1 MQKKKVQWAVVV
13 IVLLVV
19 LMLVGVG
26 ALLVRKPATLETGSS
41 AVPASSEA
49 EEEEPDSAPESQA
62 ASESTASSEKPKP
75 QPASAAASQ
84 EVLPDEE
91 ENGASIPE
99 SESVSSEAVPD
110 STAASHE
117 AASSAA
123 HSTASSHAAAS
134 AQAGSSSA
142 GSAASDSIAS
152 LESFGDPRIDEY
164 VSEIRSLQKRSQRE
178 LYQIMSDAYDEY
190 MQYPVEK
197 RSLSLKVSIV
207 LGKTAELTSMQN
219 QCDKEFK
226 TITRELR
233 TYLRENG
240 YDQSIADEAEKE
252 YQEKKDAMTK
262 ELTSLTYSQVTGS
275 GDGSHW
281 LIEHYDEMMGE

>member
-1 MQKKKVQWAVVV
+1 MQKKKVRWAVVV

-26 ALLVRKPATLETGSS
+26 ALLVRKPATAETSSS
-41 AVPASSEA
+41 AVPASSETA
-49 EEEEPDSAPESQA
+49 EEEPDSTPESQA
-62 ASESTASSEKPKP
+62 VSESTASSQAP
-75 QPASAAASQ
+75 QPVASVSE

-91 ENGASIPE
+91 ENGESIPE
-99 SESVSSEAVPD
+99 SQPASSEAAAD
-110 STAASHE
+110 SAAASHP
-117 AASSAA
+117 ASSSAA
-123 HSTASSHAAAS
+123 HSTASSSHAAAS
-134 AQAGSSSA
+134 APTGSSSA

-178 LYQIMSDAYDEY
+178 LYQIMSNAYDEY

-207 LGKTAELTSMQN
+207 LGKTAELTSMQS

>member
-13 IVLLVV
+13 TVLLVV

-26 ALLVRKPATLETGSS
+26 ALLVRKPATAETSSS
-41 AVPASSEA
+41 AVPASSETA
-49 EEEEPDSAPESQA
+49 EEEPDSAPESQA
-62 ASESTASSEKPKP
+62 VSESTAPS
-75 QPASAAASQ
+75 QASQ
-84 EVLPDEE
+84 PVTSVSEEVLPDEE
-91 ENGASIPE
+91 ENGESIPE
-99 SESVSSEAVPD
+99 SQSASSG
-110 STAASHE
+110 AASDSAVALHQ
-117 AASSAA
+117 ASSSAA
-123 HSTASSHAAAS
+123 HSTATSSHAAAS
-134 AQAGSSSA
+134 APTGSSSA

-178 LYQIMSDAYDEY
+178 LYQIMSNAYDEY